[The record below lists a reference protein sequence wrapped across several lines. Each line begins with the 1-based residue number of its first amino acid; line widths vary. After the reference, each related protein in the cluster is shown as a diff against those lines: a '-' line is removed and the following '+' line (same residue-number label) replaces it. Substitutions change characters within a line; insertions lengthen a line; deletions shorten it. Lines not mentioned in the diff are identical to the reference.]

1 MLFDQKFKVRYLVSL
16 ETLRKDKKFFEL
28 IRCMK

>member
-16 ETLRKDKKFFEL
+16 ETLRKEKTFSNL